1 MARSLGDCGLETPE
15 VACDLT
21 LQTGVIS
28 AAIVLNEMRRLTDAA
43 KPKAL
48 KDLPLSTP
56 TLTVEPVADCSRYDT
71 LRTIDRT
78 ARLKNLHL
86 YGMAAAW
93 SDWQAEYAL
102 QQKPVMPEVWLDRL
116 IEAEQVDRQARSLS
130 YQLKAARFPL
140 LNEQRNLYKA
150 KRDFARSRYDYLV
163 NSIKLKQASSSLSQA
178 DLDQINRLLVPDTGR
193 KQPE

>member
-1 MARSLGDCGLETPE
+1 MS
-15 VACDLT
+15 
-21 LQTGVIS
+21 
-28 AAIVLNEMRRLTDAA
+28 
-43 KPKAL
+43 
-48 KDLPLSTP
+48 
-56 TLTVEPVADCSRYDT
+56 
-71 LRTIDRT
+71 IDRT
-78 ARLKNLHL
+78 ARLKNLRL

-163 NSIKLKQASSSLSQA
+163 NSIKLKQASSSLGQA
-178 DLDQINRLLVPDTGR
+178 DLDQINRLLAGNR
-193 KQPE
+193 

>member
-1 MARSLGDCGLETPE
+1 
-15 VACDLT
+15 
-21 LQTGVIS
+21 
-28 AAIVLNEMRRLTDAA
+28 
-43 KPKAL
+43 
-48 KDLPLSTP
+48 
-56 TLTVEPVADCSRYDT
+56 
-71 LRTIDRT
+71 
-78 ARLKNLHL
+78 
-86 YGMAAAW
+86 MAAAW

-102 QQKPVMPEVWLDRL
+102 QQKLVMPEVWLDRL